1 MTPPVAEAHRRRHR
15 GLFWSAVV
23 VALAL
28 VVGGGA
34 IAYRGYAATA
44 GPDGAVRG
52 YFAALQRGDAP
63 AALAFGT
70 VPRGPR
76 TLLSRTVLREQLKLA
91 GIHDVAITSVD
102 RSGDTAR
109 VSVTYVLAFAD
120 QRQIIHDSV
129 VVRRSGGSWRLER
142 SVVVVQILLAQASDR
157 ATLAGTSLSADPVLM
172 FPGAIPITF
181 DTPYL
186 QLDPGGRAV
195 QMDTNGQDDLA
206 VVVTSAGVNAVTQA
220 LAAALPACL
229 AGAPTAAPDC
239 PRPSPRAV
247 PQSLRGATV
256 GPLKPSIIVATGA
269 SGRIEVSAQATV
281 RGTYRLLNF
290 NNVAVTKSGTV
301 TLPVRASA
309 YATPPIRL
317 AWSDDGS

>member
-1 MTPPVAEAHRRRHR
+1 MTAPVADTYHRRHR

-28 VVGGGA
+28 LVGGGA

-76 TLLSRTVLREQLKLA
+76 TLLSRTVLREQRKLA
-91 GIHDVAITSVD
+91 AIHDVTITSVD

-109 VSVTYVLAFAD
+109 VSVTYVLAFPD
-120 QRQIIHDSV
+120 GGQMIRDSV
-129 VVRRSGGSWRLER
+129 VVQRSGGSWRLR
-142 SVVVVQILLAQASDR
+142 QSAVSVQIILAQASDR
-157 ATLAGTSLSADPVLM
+157 ATLAGTALSADPVLM

-186 QLDPGGRAV
+186 QLDSGDRAL
-195 QMDTNGQDDLA
+195 QMDASAQDDLA
-206 VVVTSAGVNAVTQA
+206 VSVTTDGQRAVTDA
-220 LAAALPACL
+220 LAAALPSCL

-247 PQSLRGATV
+247 PQSLRGTIV
-256 GPLKPSIIVATGA
+256 GPLKPSVVVVTGS
-269 SGRIEVSAQATV
+269 SGRLEVSAQVSV
-281 RGTYRLLNF
+281 RGTYQLLNF
-290 NNVAVTKSGTV
+290 NNIAVPKSGTV
-301 TLPVRASA
+301 ALPVRASA
-309 YATPPIRL
+309 YATSPIRL
-317 AWSDDGS
+317 SWSDDGS